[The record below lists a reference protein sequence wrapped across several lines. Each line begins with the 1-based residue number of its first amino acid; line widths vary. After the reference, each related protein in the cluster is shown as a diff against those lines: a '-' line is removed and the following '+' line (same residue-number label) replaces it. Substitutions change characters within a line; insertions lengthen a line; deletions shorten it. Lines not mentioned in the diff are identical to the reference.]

1 MGSHFLMKIKNINN
15 IIKII
20 NKYIDIMNNMIYNMN
35 YKEVINIKKFKMP
48 SDCPVC
54 KQKLEISR
62 LTCPSCNTKLDGDF
76 VPCKF
81 CRLPDEQLEF
91 VETFI
96 KCRGSIKDVE
106 KELGISYPTVKN
118 KLDLVI
124 NALGYKQSIQT
135 KNSDEDYN
143 SKILEALE
151 KGEIDSEHAIKLLKN
166 NKE

>member
-1 MGSHFLMKIKNINN
+1 
-15 IIKII
+15 
-20 NKYIDIMNNMIYNMN
+20 
-35 YKEVINIKKFKMP
+35 MP

-62 LTCPSCNTKLDGDF
+62 LTCPACNTKLDGSF

-81 CRLPDEQLEF
+81 CRLPEEQLLF

-118 KLDLVI
+118 RLDSVI
-124 NALGYKQSIQT
+124 SSLGYNQT
-135 KNSDEDYN
+135 QNSDEDYN
-143 SKILEALE
+143 TQILTALE
-151 KGEIDSEHAIKLLKN
+151 NGEIESEEAIKLLKN
-166 NKE
+166 HKKEEV